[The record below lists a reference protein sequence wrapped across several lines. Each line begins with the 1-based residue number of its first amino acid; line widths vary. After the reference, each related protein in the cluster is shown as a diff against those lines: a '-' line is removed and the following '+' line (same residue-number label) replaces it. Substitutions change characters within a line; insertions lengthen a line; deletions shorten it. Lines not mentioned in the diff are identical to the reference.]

1 METEQTC
8 TDIITEYLSTT
19 DPARETVFY
28 EIGCGTFAYTFTAL
42 RPLGF
47 LCNAVEPFPMPVLVN
62 ACKGMDVALFQGV
75 ISDAD
80 GATNIYKGGVPDTSS
95 LNGDWWGVTAESVR
109 VRSRTL
115 AQCFGQW
122 FLEAGK
128 SPFAMPAT
136 KSISFPRRTAV
147 KMDVEGAELNILSGL
162 SRVKHLPQLIMFEYG
177 GGATRAEGIKGW
189 SPAYL
194 ERTMTC
200 LQILKNCGYKRTMIV
215 ENNQA
220 PVTFDLQTSDI
231 TPELFL
237 AESNYGNILVFR

>member
-47 LCNAVEPFPMPVLVN
+47 RCNAVEPFPMPVLVN
-62 ACKGMDVALFQGV
+62 ACKGLGVGLWQGV
-75 ISDAD
+75 VSDIN

-109 VRSRTL
+109 VRSITL
-115 AQCFGQW
+115 AQCLGD
-122 FLEAGK
+122 E
-128 SPFAMPAT
+128 
-136 KSISFPRRTAV
+136 RRTAV
-147 KMDVEGAELNILSGL
+147 KMDVEGAELQILSGL

-194 ERTMTC
+194 ERTMAC
-200 LQILKNCGYKRTMIV
+200 LQILKSCGYNRTMIV

-220 PVTFDLQTSDI
+220 PVTFDLQISDI
-231 TPELFL
+231 SPELFL
-237 AESNYGNILVFR
+237 ADANYGNILVFK